1 MSKYRAIVVRLL
13 FLALTLT
20 VIVSTFFLIER
31 PWYLRWGATAQEL
44 RNVLPGDEIFPNAAQ
59 PNTRAI
65 TIHAPITD
73 VWPWVAQIG
82 QDRGG
87 FYSYSWLERMVGGIA
102 QDAVGQPARSRRAR
116 EDEVL
121 VVRRLHRARVGAA

>member
-59 PNTRAI
+59 QNTRAI

-87 FYSYSWLERMVGGIA
+87 FYSFDLLENLVGY
-102 QDAVGQPARSRRAR
+102 
-116 EDEVL
+116 
-121 VVRRLHRARVGAA
+121 